1 MTRIALLAAALGA
14 AVGCGGNPPPPA
26 AGTKSITWAE
36 YQKMN
41 DMDQADPYT
50 LAHLDDDAR
59 AKLAEQAKR
68 QGKRK

>member
-1 MTRIALLAAALGA
+1 MIRNLLLAVALVA
-14 AVGCGGNPPPPA
+14 AVGCGGDPPPPA

-41 DMDQADPYT
+41 EMDQADPYT

-59 AKLAEQAKR
+59 VKLAEKT
-68 QGKRK
+68 KKLKK